1 MFTGIVEEVG
11 IVRSIQQLGSGWAQ
25 LEVEAKIVL
34 EGSKVGDSIAIDG
47 VCQTIK
53 RLSPCSFFVDTLA
66 ESLKKTTL
74 GSLRSGSR
82 VNLER
87 ALRFDGRLDGHF
99 VQGHVSGVA
108 RINTIQREKDNVYIT
123 LSLPPSLLRY
133 CVPEGSI
140 ALDGISLTIASI
152 QESAITVNL
161 IPVTLER
168 TTWKYK
174 REGDLVNVET
184 DIIGRYVEK
193 LFKGDRHGGQ
203 ETQGPR
209 TPTGLSWDSFR
220 GWEGFPGSGTM
231 ENNTVE

>member
-11 IVRSIQQLGSGWAQ
+11 TVRSIERLGSGWAQ
-25 LEVEAKIVL
+25 IEVEAKIIL
-34 EGSKVGDSIAIDG
+34 PGTKIGDSIAIDG

-53 RLSPCSFFVDTLA
+53 HIGSHSFIVDTLA

-74 GSLRSGSR
+74 GFLRSGSK

-87 ALRFDGRLDGHF
+87 ALRFDGRMDGHF

-108 RINTIQREKDNVYIT
+108 RIQTIQREKNNVYFT
-123 LSLPPSLLRY
+123 FSLSPSLLHY

-152 QESAITVNL
+152 QESTISVNL

-174 REGDLVNVET
+174 REGDFVNVET

-193 LFKGDRHGGQ
+193 FL
-203 ETQGPR
+203 
-209 TPTGLSWDSFR
+209 GLKTHQSRDALTWESFR
-220 GWEGFPGSGTM
+220 GWNGFSSATNS
-231 ENNTVE
+231 EE

>member
-11 IVRSIQQLGSGWAQ
+11 TIRSIQRLGTGWVQ
-25 LEVEAKIVL
+25 IEVEAKVVL

-53 RLSPCSFFVDTLA
+53 RLGSRSFTVDTLA

-74 GSLRSGSR
+74 GTLRSGSR

-87 ALRFDGRLDGHF
+87 ALRLEGRLDGHF

-108 RINTIQREKDNVYIT
+108 RIQTIRKERDNVYLT
-123 LSLPPSLLRY
+123 LVLPPPLLHY

-152 QESAITVNL
+152 RDNTITVNL

-174 REGDLVNVET
+174 KEGDLVNVET

-193 LFKGDRHGGQ
+193 FL
-203 ETQGPR
+203 GPGKHR
-209 TPTGLSWDSFR
+209 AGESPSDHTPAGLGWEAFR
-220 GWEGFPGSGTM
+220 GWQSFPESG
-231 ENNTVE
+231 NNRE

>member
-11 IVRSIQQLGSGWAQ
+11 TVRSIQQFGSGWAQ

-53 RLSPCSFFVDTLA
+53 RLGPRSFFVDTLA

-99 VQGHVSGVA
+99 VQGHVSGVGL
-108 RINTIQREKDNVYIT
+108 IQSILREKDNVYIT

-152 QESAITVNL
+152 QEPAITVNL
-161 IPVTLER
+161 IPITLER

-184 DIIGRYVEK
+184 DIIGRYVET
-193 LFKGDRHGGQ
+193 LLRGYRQGGQ
-203 ETQGPR
+203 GKQVFPA
-209 TPTGLSWDSFR
+209 PKGLSWESFR
-220 GWEGFPGSGTM
+220 GWEGSPGSGIM

>member
-11 IVRSIQQLGSGWAQ
+11 TVRSIQQLGSGWTQ
-25 LEVEAKIVL
+25 LEVEARTVL
-34 EGSKVGDSIAIDG
+34 VGSNVGDSIAIDG

-53 RLSPCSFFVDTLA
+53 RLNPHSFFVDTLA

-74 GSLRSGSR
+74 GFLRTGSR

-108 RINTIQREKDNVYIT
+108 SIQAIQREKDNVYII

-152 QESAITVNL
+152 QEPKITVNL

-193 LFKGDRHGGQ
+193 LLSSEKNGGQ
-203 ETQGPR
+203 GKHIPSA
-209 TPTGLSWDSFR
+209 PKGLSWESFR
-220 GWEGFPGSGTM
+220 GWEGFPGSR
-231 ENNTVE
+231 TVEK

>member
-1 MFTGIVEEVG
+1 MFTGIIEEVG
-11 IVRSIQQLGSGWAQ
+11 TVRSIHHWGSGRAQ
-25 LEVEAKIVL
+25 IEVEAKIVL
-34 EGSKVGDSIAIDG
+34 PGSKIGDSIAIDG

-53 RLSPCSFFVDTLA
+53 QLGSHSFTVDTLA

-87 ALRFDGRLDGHF
+87 ALRVDGRLDGHF

-108 RINTIQREKDNVYIT
+108 RIQSIRREKDNVYIT
-123 LSLPPSLLRY
+123 LSLPPSLLLY

-152 QESAITVNL
+152 QENTITVNL

-174 REGDLVNVET
+174 QEGDLVNVET
-184 DIIGRYVEK
+184 DIIGRYVAKFMGLGGLGKDE
-193 LFKGDRHGGQ
+193 GSADRSNIALK
-203 ETQGPR
+203 
-209 TPTGLSWDSFR
+209 GLSWESFR
-220 GWEGFPGSGTM
+220 GWKE
-231 ENNTVE
+231 

>member
-11 IVRSIQQLGSGWAQ
+11 TVRSVQKLGSGWAQ
-25 LEVEAKIVL
+25 IEVDAKIVL

-53 RLSPCSFFVDTLA
+53 RLTSHSFIVDTLA

-74 GSLRSGSR
+74 GHLRSGSR

-87 ALRFDGRLDGHF
+87 ALRLDGRLDGHF

-108 RINTIQREKDNVYIT
+108 QIRTIHREKDNVYIT
-123 LSLPPSLLRY
+123 VSLPPSLLST
-133 CVPEGSI
+133 CVAEGSI

-152 QESAITVNL
+152 QGNSITVNL

-174 REGDLVNVET
+174 QEGDLVNVET
-184 DIIGRYVEK
+184 DIIGRYVAKFLGLEK
-193 LFKGDRHGGQ
+193 DR
-203 ETQGPR
+203 
-209 TPTGLSWDSFR
+209 GLENQHSLNAVGLKWESFR
-220 GWEGFPGSGTM
+220 GWKGFHSSSTL
-231 ENNTVE
+231 EE

>member
-11 IVRSIQQLGSGWAQ
+11 TVRSVQKLGSGWAQ
-25 LEVEAKIVL
+25 LEVEAKIIL
-34 EGSKVGDSIAIDG
+34 QGSKVGDSIAIDG

-53 RLSPCSFFVDTLA
+53 RLTLHSFIVDTLA

-74 GSLRSGSR
+74 GYLRSGSH

-108 RINTIQREKDNVYIT
+108 PIRTIQKEKDNVYIT
-123 LSLPPSLLRY
+123 VSLPPSLLPT
-133 CVPEGSI
+133 CVTEGSI

-152 QESAITVNL
+152 QGNAITVNL

-174 REGDLVNVET
+174 KEGDLVNVET
-184 DIIGRYVEK
+184 DIIGRYVARLLGWEK
-193 LFKGDRHGGQ
+193 DRGQ
-203 ETQGPR
+203 EGELNPAPKDLQ
-209 TPTGLSWDSFR
+209 WESFR
-220 GWEGFPGSGTM
+220 GWKGFHGSRTL
-231 ENNTVE
+231 EE